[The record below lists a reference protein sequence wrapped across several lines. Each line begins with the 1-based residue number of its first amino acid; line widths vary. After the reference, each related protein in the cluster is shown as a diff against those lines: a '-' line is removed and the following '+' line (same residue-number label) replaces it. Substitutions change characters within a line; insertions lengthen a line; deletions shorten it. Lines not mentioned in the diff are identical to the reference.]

1 MTISNTS
8 ANVNGNMQA
17 SRFIS
22 NVATGTAPFTVSS
35 TTLVANL
42 NVANATSATQITYS
56 GAGSPAATMYIP
68 IVQGT
73 GYRAAYIETGTSGLQ
88 WDSNDNTLITDEFA
102 GRLVDSAGG
111 TTYIDLGGTS
121 MDTRIS
127 GTTRLLVNSTGAN
140 VTGNVNATTS
150 INAPR
155 FVSNVATGTAPFT
168 VTSTTRVANLNVATA
183 GVADSATTANSV
195 AGANVSG
202 QVANALVAGTV
213 YTNAQPNITST
224 GTLTSLNV
232 SGNING
238 NSLLFVGYGA
248 NTSGF
253 TNPVIVGKA
262 GASQY
267 VQAALINSSDTGS
280 ADWVAYGDNGTDNN
294 AWSDMGFTGSNFSDA
309 NYTITG
315 KNDGYLLVQG
325 DGANIN
331 GGNLVFATGDQ
342 GSTKDIVFATGG
354 FLAANEKMRFIHS
367 TGQFDIETTTAATT
381 TSTGALRVRGGI
393 GVAGNVVSGANITA
407 GYFIGNGSAL
417 TGITSANANYS
428 NFAGTAYSV
437 DAANIVGTVN
447 LANFATT
454 ANSVA
459 VANVSGI
466 GNIATTNYNGNGSQ
480 VLAGNGAWVAQSG
493 GGGTPGGSNTYVQF
507 NDNST
512 FGGTANLTFDKTTNT
527 LTATNIVGNGSGLTS
542 LTGANV
548 TGQVAN
554 AVLAEH
560 VYNNS
565 QPNITSTGT
574 LVNLAVTSSS
584 LTANA
589 PVNFN
594 QSWNN
599 ASANFTVLRLNT
611 TNTAS
616 DIDSK
621 MLDIQVNTV
630 SQFSVYA
637 NNYTNLG
644 NVAYANYHT
653 GNANISELNVS
664 GVSNLN
670 SVSNV
675 IITGGSANYVLQTN
689 GSGNLSWVAQ
699 SGGGGSTATDFTPS
713 LLLGGM

>member
-1 MTISNTS
+1 
-8 ANVNGNMQA
+8 
-17 SRFIS
+17 
-22 NVATGTAPFTVSS
+22 
-35 TTLVANL
+35 
-42 NVANATSATQITYS
+42 
-56 GAGSPAATMYIP
+56 
-68 IVQGT
+68 
-73 GYRAAYIETGTSGLQ
+73 
-88 WDSNDNTLITDEFA
+88 
-102 GRLVDSAGG
+102 
-111 TTYIDLGGTS
+111 
-121 MDTRIS
+121 
-127 GTTRLLVNSTGAN
+127 
-140 VTGNVNATTS
+140 
-150 INAPR
+150 
-155 FVSNVATGTAPFT
+155 
-168 VTSTTRVANLNVATA
+168 
-183 GVADSATTANSV
+183 
-195 AGANVSG
+195 
-202 QVANALVAGTV
+202 V
-213 YTNAQPNITST
+213 YTNAQSNITSV
-224 GTLTSLNV
+224 GTLTTLDV

-238 NSLLFVGYGA
+238 NSLLFVGFGA
-248 NTSGF
+248 NSSGF

-267 VQAALINSSDTGS
+267 VQAALVNSSDIGS
-280 ADWVAYGDNGTDNN
+280 SDWVAYADNGTNDN
-294 AWSDMGFTGSNFSDA
+294 AWSDFGFTGSNFNDA

-315 KNDGYLLVQG
+315 KNDGYVFVQG
-325 DGANIN
+325 DGANVN
-331 GGNLVFATGDQ
+331 GGNLIFATGSQ

-354 FLAANEKMRFIHS
+354 FLTTDEKMRFIHS

-393 GVAGNVVSGANITA
+393 GVAGNVVSGANVTA
-407 GYFIGNGSAL
+407 SYFVGNGSAL

-459 VANVSGI
+459 VANVVGI

-507 NDNST
+507 NDGGV
-512 FGGTANLTFDKTTNT
+512 FGGTANLTFNKTTNT
-527 LTATNIVGNGSGLTS
+527 LSATNITGNGSGLTS

-554 AVLAEH
+554 SVLAEH

-584 LTANA
+584 LSANT

-599 ASANFTVLRLNT
+599 GSANFTVLRLNT

-616 DIDSK
+616 DVSSK

-637 NNYTNLG
+637 NNYTDLG

-653 GNANISELNVS
+653 GNANISALNVS

-675 IITGGSANYVLQTN
+675 IITGGTNGYVLSTN

-699 SGGGGSTATDFTPS
+699 SGGGGSSETDFTPGF
-713 LLLGGM
+713 LLGGM